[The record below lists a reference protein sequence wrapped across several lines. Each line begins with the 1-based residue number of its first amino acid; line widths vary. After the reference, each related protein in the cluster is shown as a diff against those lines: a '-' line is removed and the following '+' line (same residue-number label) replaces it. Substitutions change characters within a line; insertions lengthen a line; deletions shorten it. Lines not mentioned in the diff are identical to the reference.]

1 MTAQLYITCFVV
13 ALLGMGL
20 QTALK
25 MKSLQEKARV
35 ANIEFKI
42 SYYFKQDWLSISAS
56 IITIVMFMFF
66 ITDILNWKPQTID
79 YLKIGFAFVGYT
91 GSDIASRLFG
101 VVNKRINNVID
112 LKTNVSDAVNPNAA
126 PSITEKIP
134 NKTP

>member
-25 MKSLQEKARV
+25 MKSLQERARV
-35 ANIEFKI
+35 ANIEFKF

-112 LKTNVSDAVNPNAA
+112 VKTNVSDAVNPNAA

-134 NKTP
+134 TTKP